1 MGDLGNIDGGQTG
14 TASIRITDSVIS
26 LSGPH
31 SIIGRAVVIHQ
42 NEDDLG
48 LGKVVSHV
56 FLIKKFEKKTGVLG
70 GYEDSL
76 TTGRAG
82 PRIGCGVIGL
92 L

>member
-56 FLIKKFEKKTGVLG
+56 F
-70 GYEDSL
+70 
-76 TTGRAG
+76 
-82 PRIGCGVIGL
+82 
-92 L
+92 